1 VEALVTLAATKRFTA
16 DEFMAMPDAPD
27 FELIDG
33 QLVEREL
40 MGAYS
45 SFVAAKISFELNRF
59 NLERPF
65 GWVFDSD
72 ATYRCFKLP
81 DTLRRA
87 DVSVIL
93 HGRLAGNRIPESY
106 VSIAPDLV
114 VEVISPTNK
123 AGAVETKILE
133 YLEAG
138 VKLVWV
144 VFPQSRTIHVRRA
157 EGTLRVVREHE
168 QLDGETLLPGFSCSV
183 RDLFPQ

>member
-1 VEALVTLAATKRFTA
+1 MAIPEAR
-16 DEFMAMPDAPD
+16 DY
-27 FELIDG
+27 ELIDG
-33 QLVEREL
+33 QLVERNL
-40 MGAYS
+40 RGAYS
-45 SFVAAKISFELNRF
+45 SAVAAQISFELNRF
-59 NLERPF
+59 NRERPF

-72 ATYRCFKLP
+72 VSYRCFKSP

-87 DVSVIL
+87 DVSVVL
-93 HGRLAGNRIPESY
+93 HLRLAGNRIPESY
-106 VSIAPDLV
+106 ASIAPDLA

-123 AGAVETKILE
+123 AGEVETKVLE

-144 VFPQSRTIHVRRA
+144 VFPQSRTIHVRRL

-168 QLDGETLLPGFSCSV
+168 QLEGESVIPGFSCRV